1 MEKTGITYK
10 KTAGLLFLLGA
21 VCILAGCGNKY
32 ESSSLEDRDYVIS
45 MTILER
51 EEEAGYAYSFV
62 IADLT
67 EYNGDSKNALN
78 TTEYSCTAESL
89 ETAMHQYYD
98 ENDRQLDIGHVSE
111 LTVYSGEE
119 NTCAYAVAREISSM
133 PMMAKSVPVRLVN
146 REGERK
152 IILRELIKEAYAG
165 EEF

>member
-1 MEKTGITYK
+1 MRKTGMAYK
-10 KTAGLLFLLGA
+10 KMAGLFFWFVA
-21 VCILAGCGNKY
+21 ACIPAGCGNKY
-32 ESSSLEDRDYVIS
+32 ETSSLEDRDYVIS
-45 MTILER
+45 MTILEQ
-51 EEEAGYAYSFV
+51 EKETGYAYSFV

-78 TTEYSCTAESL
+78 TTEYSCMAESL

-111 LTVYSGEE
+111 MTVYSKEE
-119 NTCAYAVAREISSM
+119 NTCAYAVALEISNM

-152 IILRELIKEAYAG
+152 IILRDLIKEAYAG